1 VARRFIVYG
10 AGAIGGVVGCRLADA
25 GHEIVLIARGA
36 HREAIERDG
45 LRLETPAGVS
55 MHTLP
60 VVGDPGELDW
70 RERDDVVLLTVK
82 SQDTRGAL
90 DRLAVTAGPDVA
102 VACLQNGVANERAA
116 LRRFEHTYAVCVQ
129 LPSTHLEP
137 GIVVAHSDPLTGSL
151 DIGRYPRGVDETA
164 ESVARA
170 FAASRF
176 SATAEEDIMRWKH
189 AKLLRNLAN
198 AVRALIGPP
207 PAGAQIEDLA
217 IAEGHAVYR
226 AAGIDYV
233 GDEEYDADH
242 ARAVT
247 VKSVPGRERTL
258 GSSWQSLARGGGAI
272 ESDYLNGEIVLLGRL
287 NGVATPVNELL
298 QRRAGAA
305 ARDGRPPGSFDEAA
319 LLAEL
324 GTGTAP

>member
-10 AGAIGGVVGCRLADA
+10 AGAIGGVVGCRLAEA
-25 GHEIVLIARGA
+25 GHEVVLIARGA

-45 LRLETPAGVS
+45 LRLETPVGVS
-55 MHTLP
+55 VHPLA
-60 VVGDPGELDW
+60 VVGDPGALDW
-70 RERDDVVLLTVK
+70 RAYDDVVLLTVK

-90 DRLAVTAGPDVA
+90 DRLAATAGPGVA

-116 LRRFEHTYAVCVQ
+116 LRRFARTYAVCVQ

-151 DIGRYPRGVDETA
+151 DIGRYPRGVDELA
-164 ESVARA
+164 VSVAGA
-170 FAASRF
+170 FAAARF
-176 SATAEEDIMRWKH
+176 SSTAEEEIMRWKH

-198 AVRALIGPP
+198 AVRALVGPA
-207 PAGAQIEDLA
+207 PAGAQLEELA
-217 IAEGHAVYR
+217 VAEGHAAYQ

-247 VKSVPGRERTL
+247 VKPVPGRERTL
-258 GSSWQSLARGGGAI
+258 GSSWQSLARGGRAI

-287 NGVATPVNELL
+287 HGVATPVNELL
-298 QRRAGAA
+298 QRHAGAA
-305 ARDGRPPGSFDEAA
+305 ARDGRPPGASDEAA

-324 GTGTAP
+324 GNGAAP